1 VPAGS
6 PKERSALGD
15 LPYKLMR
22 GVDRLLSKRLKVRLI
37 READLYPWQI
47 DRVPPR
53 AFIPATAP
61 AEAAEYLRSD
71 NPRLRELQDAYR
83 RADERVTRPAEWT
96 EGKFTDEDL
105 IYFRGQNPFVNQ
117 ADSLNYSPMG
127 YGLSYYALKCSSAG
141 DLLQQLDEDGMFGAF
156 TFEIDHRQ
164 ISRDLLDSAREIDF
178 IRSHVGLDAPE
189 TSILDIGAGYG
200 RLVYRLK
207 QVTGPNVTAFATDA
221 YAPSTF
227 LCEFYLR
234 SRGVPNAA
242 VVPLNE
248 VDEFLASH
256 RISLATNIHSFS
268 ECTMDAI
275 EWWVSRLA
283 RHGVRH
289 LMIIPNMRGPE
300 ALAGA
305 CNTNAGENMEPLLG
319 RYGYR
324 LSVREPRYA
333 DPVVQRYGIDG
344 AWISLFE
351 LRA

>member
-1 VPAGS
+1 
-6 PKERSALGD
+6 
-15 LPYKLMR
+15 MR
-22 GVDRLLSKRLKVRLI
+22 GVDRLLSKTLKVRLI

-53 AFIPATAP
+53 AFTPGAPP
-61 AEAAEYLRSD
+61 AEAVEYLRPD
-71 NPRLRELQDAYR
+71 NPRLRELQEAYR
-83 RADERVTRPAEWT
+83 RADERATRPADWT
-96 EGKFTDEDL
+96 EGKLTDEEL
-105 IYFRGQNPFVNQ
+105 VYFRGQNPFVTQ
-117 ADSLNYSPMG
+117 VDSLNYSEIG
-127 YGLSYYALKCSSAG
+127 YGLSYHALKCSSAG
-141 DLLQQLDEDGMFGAF
+141 DFLQQLDDDGMFGAF
-156 TFEIDHRQ
+156 TFEIDNRR

-178 IRSHVGLDAPE
+178 IRNHVGLDAPQ

-207 QVTGPNVTAFATDA
+207 QVTGPNVSAYATDA
-221 YAPSTF
+221 YATSTF

-234 SRGVPNAA
+234 WRGVPNAT

-248 VDEFLASH
+248 VDDFLASH

-289 LMIIPNMRGPE
+289 LMIIPNTRGPE
-300 ALAGA
+300 AVRGA
-305 CNTNAGENMEPLLG
+305 CMTNVGEDMEPLLAT
-319 RYGYR
+319 YGYR
-324 LSVREPRYA
+324 LSVREPRYS

-351 LRA
+351 LRETKEV